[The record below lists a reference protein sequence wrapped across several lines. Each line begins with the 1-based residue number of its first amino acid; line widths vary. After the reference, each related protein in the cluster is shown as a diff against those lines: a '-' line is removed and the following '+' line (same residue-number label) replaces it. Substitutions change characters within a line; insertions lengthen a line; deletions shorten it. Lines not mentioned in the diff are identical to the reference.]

1 MHVLF
6 PAAGIE
12 AALVR
17 AQGLAAAVGEVI
29 LLEIQIFIGLAAHA
43 LAHMAGGAAVG
54 LEALVAFRF
63 GGGQGALVAAQPA
76 VETAVGRDEGLFVFG
91 DGVRDVPAGPAV
103 RIDGAELGGQCG
115 IGGRAAVPELHE
127 VEHGIEGGGRV
138 HIAQLLADAF
148 GEAAV
153 VRAGLVHG
161 MAGGAGHGAVG
172 GQAGIVEQGL
182 AQGHLGLVHGQAA
195 GDGLDGLV
203 GMFGGGIRGVV
214 GFAALGHPGQD
225 VLLVLVGKAAAPVH
239 HGELGG
245 RHGVIEDDPFHLG
258 QHGLAHGAVLAL
270 HQLLVEVQGTDAVP
284 VILFDD
290 AADAGDLGVERQV
303 IAAGMA
309 GHALVLHDARDTGE
323 LVLHIVQPLRRGG
336 GTGQQH
342 EGCGSQQFFL
352 HIVLL
357 GGDAGTASR
366 VLPG

>member
-1 MHVLF
+1 
-6 PAAGIE
+6 
-12 AALVR
+12 
-17 AQGLAAAVGEVI
+17 
-29 LLEIQIFIGLAAHA
+29 
-43 LAHMAGGAAVG
+43 
-54 LEALVAFRF
+54 
-63 GGGQGALVAAQPA
+63 
-76 VETAVGRDEGLFVFG
+76 
-91 DGVRDVPAGPAV
+91 
-103 RIDGAELGGQCG
+103 
-115 IGGRAAVPELHE
+115 
-127 VEHGIEGGGRV
+127 
-138 HIAQLLADAF
+138 
-148 GEAAV
+148 
-153 VRAGLVHG
+153 
-161 MAGGAGHGAVG
+161 
-172 GQAGIVEQGL
+172 
-182 AQGHLGLVHGQAA
+182 
-195 GDGLDGLV
+195 
-203 GMFGGGIRGVV
+203 MFGGGIRGVV

-225 VLLVLVGKAAAPVH
+225 VLLVLIGKAAAPVH

-357 GGDAGTASR
+357 GGRCRDGITGFAGIAGAFFHKWCIMSTVIFTIIKITYYFLYIFMDDIRTAHSIA
-366 VLPG
+366 